1 MFREY
6 PGVTNG
12 RWQVFG
18 LLTLALPSI
27 AAAQQMDGH
36 RGFVAVNGGVQVIA
50 SEFTDAATFAGPSP
64 VYAEM
69 VSSAATGEPS
79 SFNGAYP
86 VESGPVVD
94 VSGGVRL
101 WRNLGVGV
109 SVSLYNRE
117 ADASVSARL
126 PHPFF
131 LGSVRTIAGN
141 MPVYHNERAV
151 HLHALVTVP
160 VNPALTVTVFGGPTM
175 FSLRQ
180 DLVTDVR
187 FTHSYP
193 YDDAAFAGI
202 VTGEQSRSTIGFNA
216 GVDIAYYFTDV
227 IGVGWLTRFS
237 AGTIDLPSAGEG
249 SVDVPAGG
257 VHAAGGLRLR
267 F

>member
-1 MFREY
+1 MKRLFERC
-6 PGVTNG
+6 
-12 RWQVFG
+12 RVFA
-18 LLTLALPSI
+18 LLALALPSV
-27 AAAQQMDGH
+27 AAAQQVDSH
-36 RGFVAVNGGVQVIA
+36 RGYVAVNGGLQVVPG
-50 SEFTDAATFAGPSP
+50 EFADAATFAGPSP
-64 VYAEM
+64 VYTEM
-69 VSSAATGEPS
+69 VSSAATGDPS
-79 SFNGAYP
+79 SFNGAYR

-94 VSGGVRL
+94 VSGGARL

-109 SVSLYNRE
+109 SVSLYRRD

-141 MPVYHNERAV
+141 MPVYHDERAV

-160 VNPALTVTVFGGPTM
+160 VNPAFTVTVFGGPTV

-193 YDDAAFAGI
+193 YDDAAFGGI
-202 VTGEQSRSTIGFNA
+202 VTGEQSRSTVGFNA
-216 GVDIAYYFTDV
+216 GVDVAYFFTDV
-227 IGVGWLTRFS
+227 IGVGWLARFS
-237 AGTIDLPSAGEG
+237 AGTVDLPSAGDG

>member
-1 MFREY
+1 MTRSI
-6 PGVTNG
+6 
-12 RWQVFG
+12 RWWNTLAV
-18 LLTLALPSI
+18 LLLALPSI
-27 AAAQQMDGH
+27 AAAQQGDGH
-36 RGFVAVNGGVQVIA
+36 RGYVAVNGGLQVVPG
-50 SEFTDAATFAGPSP
+50 EFTDAATFAGPSP
-64 VYAEM
+64 VYTEM
-69 VSSAATGEPS
+69 VSSAATGDPS
-79 SFNGAYP
+79 SFNGAYR

-94 VSGGVRL
+94 VSGGARL

-109 SVSLYNRE
+109 SVSLYRRD

-131 LGSVRTIAGN
+131 PGSVRTIAGN
-141 MPVYHNERAV
+141 MPVYHDERAV
-151 HLHALVTVP
+151 HLHALVIVP
-160 VNPALTVTVFGGPTM
+160 VNPAFTVTVFGGPTV

-193 YDDAAFAGI
+193 YDDAVFGGI
-202 VTGEQSRSTIGFNA
+202 VTGEQSRSTVGFNA
-216 GVDIAYYFTDV
+216 GVDVAYYFTDT

-237 AGTIDLPSAGEG
+237 AGTIDLPSAGDG

-257 VHAAGGLRLR
+257 FHAAGGLRLR